1 MTLYIGVVLT
11 GSASP
16 EMGRKHSDLY
26 SVMRAGLMIP
36 INWAINRHDG
46 GKSA

>member
-11 GSASP
+11 DSASP
-16 EMGRKHSDLY
+16 EMGRKHGDLY

-36 INWAINRHDG
+36 INWAIDRHG
-46 GKSA
+46 GAKSA